1 MPSVNA
7 EIVNKLGL
15 HARAAAKLTHL
26 AGGFQAEI
34 WISRSGRRV
43 NAKSIMG
50 VMMLAAGQRST
61 VLIEAEGPDADQ
73 AIAALSKLIAEKF
86 GEGE

>member
-1 MPSVNA
+1 MPKLEA
-7 EIVNKLGL
+7 AIVNKLGL
-15 HARAAAKLTHL
+15 HARAAAKLTHC
-26 AGGFQAEI
+26 ASGFKSEI

-50 VMMLAAGQRST
+50 VMMLAAGQGSSV
-61 VLIEAEGPDADQ
+61 VLEAEGKDAD
-73 AIAALSKLIAEKF
+73 AALAAITKLIAEKF